1 MTVNNLDSAYWL
13 GLVITFVLPLLVGVV
28 TTHVTHPGI
37 QAVLLL
43 LFTAANGLLVEYL
56 APHPAGYSITS
67 AIVLALVAFVMSVA
81 AHFGLWKPT
90 GLSSTVQKNVGLT
103 RKSVNLAA

>member
-1 MTVNNLDSAYWL
+1 MQNLDTAYWL
-13 GLVITFVLPLLVGVV
+13 GLIVTFVLPLLVGVV
-28 TTHVTHPGI
+28 TTHVTNPGI

-43 LFTAANGLLVEYL
+43 LFTAANGFLVEYM
-56 APHPAGYSITS
+56 APHPAGYSVTS
-67 AIVLALVAFVMSVA
+67 ALVFALVGFVMSVA

-90 GLSSTVQKNVGLT
+90 GLSYTVQKHVGLT